1 MDEKKIVKM
10 EAHRAQW
17 KTQWGFLLAA
27 IGSAI
32 GLGSIWRFAYVCY
45 ENGGGAYLIPYGIA
59 LVTAGI
65 PLMILEYGIGHRMRG
80 SAPMSFAKIRPHWE
94 WLGWWI
100 VIFVMF
106 GIVMYY
112 AVVIAWCVCYMG
124 YSLNLAWGADPNQF
138 FFHRFLGVTA
148 SPLIIGDVRSPIL
161 VGLLIV
167 WIVNWVIV
175 FFGVEKG
182 IERANKVFMPLLFAL
197 ILILAGWVA
206 FLPGAKEGII
216 RYLKPDFSR
225 LREPKVWIDAY
236 SQIFFTLSLGFGIMV
251 TYASYLPR
259 KADINFNATVT
270 SIVDTIVSLVAGLA
284 VFGTLGYMAG
294 QTNKPFQQVVQHG
307 IGLAFVAYPEAI
319 ALLPSFSRL
328 FGVLFFLTLMIAGIA
343 SSVSILEAFAA
354 AVIDKFHYPRKAVVT
369 VLSVLGFL
377 GGIVFATGGGFAWL
391 DIVDHFL
398 SHYGLFAACILQCI
412 LVGWIYGVN
421 HLREHVNSISM
432 FRVGR
437 SFNLFIRYLIPGILL
452 FLFFSD
458 LIQDIRQPYGGYSW
472 IAIIL
477 IGRDWLLVTLIAALL
492 VAMRPWRNPAKLDIS
507 HPL

>member
-1 MDEKKIVKM
+1 M

-27 IGSAI
+27 VGSAI

-45 ENGGGAYLIPYGIA
+45 ENGGGAYLIPYGVA

-106 GIVMYY
+106 GIAVYY
-112 AVVIAWCVCYMG
+112 AVVIAWCVCYIG

-138 FFHRFLGVTA
+138 FFHRFLGVTT
-148 SPLIIGDVRSPIL
+148 SPLNIGDVRSPIL

-167 WIVNWVIV
+167 WVVNWVIV

-294 QTNKPFQQVVQHG
+294 KTNKPFQEVVQHG

-421 HLREHVNSISM
+421 RLREHVNSISM

-437 SFNLFIRYLIPGILL
+437 SFNLFIRYLIPGVLL

-507 HPL
+507 NPV